1 MTVEIHRTTAIA
13 APIEL
18 VYRLSLSI
26 DIHLESFAPFGEKAV
41 GKLTTGVMDLGDEVT
56 WKARHLGIP
65 FRLTTKI
72 TEATA
77 PTWFVDE
84 QVGGPFRHFRHEHRF
99 LEIDGKTSMID
110 HMSFRAPLGPSALS
124 PKLWSSGVTSPACST
139 LAIAT
144 SRKWP
149 SGKPAEARSIL
160 RQRLGKDLRWP
171 HTP

>member
-18 VYRLSLSI
+18 VYLLSLSI

-99 LEIDGKTSMID
+99 LETDGKTSMID
-110 HMSFRAPLGPSALS
+110 HMSFRAPLGPL
-124 PKLWSSGVTSPACST
+124 GT
-139 LAIAT
+139 LAEALVLRGYIA
-144 SRKWP
+144 RLLDARNRHIKEV
-149 SGKPAEARSIL
+149 AERRTRRS
-160 RQRLGKDLRWP
+160 P
-171 HTP
+171 